1 MTEDWKVRLEGEHA
15 ELCARMGR
23 LRVFLET
30 NEAKGLEDYPLLVA
44 QLESMSAYEAILR
57 KRLERAE
64 DR

>member
-1 MTEDWKVRLEGEHA
+1 MTEGWRERLKEEHA

-30 NEAKGLEDYPLLVA
+30 SEAKRLEDYPLLVA
-44 QLESMSAYEAILR
+44 QLESMSTYEAILR
-57 KRLERAE
+57 KRLERSE